1 MLEILQFIFSSFWVF
16 VGTAILLA
24 IVGKIVL
31 GLVAILFTR
40 SNVNIQ

>member
-16 VGTAILLA
+16 IGTAFLLS
-24 IVGKIVL
+24 IVGKLIL

-40 SNVNIQ
+40 SDVNIS

>member
-1 MLEILQFIFSSFWVF
+1 MLEIFQFIFSSFWVF
-16 VGTAILLA
+16 IGTAILLS
-24 IVGKIVL
+24 IVGKLIL